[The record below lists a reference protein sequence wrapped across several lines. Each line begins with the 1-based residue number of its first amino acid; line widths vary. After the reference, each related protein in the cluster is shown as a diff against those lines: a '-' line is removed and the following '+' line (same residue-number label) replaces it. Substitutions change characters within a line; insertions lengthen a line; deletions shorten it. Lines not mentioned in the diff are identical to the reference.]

1 MRRAWPLLP
10 LFGVAVALGAAA
22 AVGYARSGAHAA
34 AVAWVFS
41 TT

>member
-10 LFGVAVALGAAA
+10 LQPGRLE
-22 AVGYARSGAHAA
+22 AVGYARNGAHAA